1 VQLISHITTLQHVS
15 YFQDNNGAPIDL
27 ATAMDLPHGT
37 TVVCVV
43 AVVAFVGKTI
53 DVQDQ
58 DQWGVREV
66 CLADFRFAFNFKH
79 IHLHRL
85 PFAVN
90 YYAIYLFK

>member
-1 VQLISHITTLQHVS
+1 VQLISHVTTLQHVS

-53 DVQDQ
+53 DVQDH

-66 CLADFRFAFNFKH
+66 CLADFRLVL
-79 IHLHRL
+79 HLR
-85 PFAVN
+85 
-90 YYAIYLFK
+90 I